1 MMAAAKAKA
10 AKKATAAKPAP
21 ARSDPAVAAYLKTL
35 EHPLKKDFE
44 AARRIILG
52 ASPAIHEGIKWN
64 VPSFATSDYFATF
77 NVRAKTGVEFIFH
90 FGAKAKGIQA
100 KGKIADPK
108 GLLKWL
114 ADDRAMVSLGAGKD
128 IAANKSAFEALVRA
142 WIKYL

>member
-1 MMAAAKAKA
+1 MAAAKAKV
-10 AKKATAAKPAP
+10 AKGAPAAKPASL
-21 ARSDPAVAAYLKTL
+21 RNDPAVEAYLKTL
-35 EHPLKKDFE
+35 EHPLKRDFE

-52 ASPAIHEGIKWN
+52 ASPTIREGIKWN

-77 NVRAKTGVEFIFH
+77 NPRAKTSVELVFH

-100 KGKIADPK
+100 KGKIPDPK

-114 ADDRAMVSLGAGKD
+114 ADDRAMVSLGSGKV

-142 WIKYL
+142 WIKHL